1 MYERSAIVLERYMEK
16 ILKLNKDYNLKKNSE
31 NYNELIQEIE
41 NYQNVTEKELEV
53 IKLTRRTIKIVQ
65 S

>member
-41 NYQNVTEKELEV
+41 NYQNVPN
-53 IKLTRRTIKIVQ
+53 
-65 S
+65 